1 MKNSCPNFNSPEWK
15 ALENNPLIGK
25 FEAMRDWLENDG
37 VIRTPEEVI
46 KKISDRNMGFNK
58 PGERVVQEIKP
69 GVKPSVQELFDSS
82 PELANNLENKL
93 KDFLTSIN
101 VDTIVVNNLQKR
113 LQEKGLNSNAVAVSD
128 ILHKAVF
135 LDSNKYNTL
144 DYAEEVAT
152 FAIEFMGASKHA
164 EASPLIRRALENIA
178 SWEKYQQYY
187 DLYKNDPIYK
197 NNERKLKVEILSK
210 LLAERIVE
218 NKDRTKKTKQ
228 DKKLTTLETIING
241 ILALF
246 NKIWKSDYYKAV
258 DRFLK
263 QRGIET
269 KGVNKVNIRP
279 FDAVINEIVD
289 DILFNNTSKIVNN
302 SSRARKGETVVSL
315 KEVLENNSTINKI
328 YHKLNSLGFMFTGSP
343 ALSNE
348 GTVYRESNDNLH
360 DLDWQVPKE
369 LQDNWLDLVKSTFPD
384 LTYKINPKTNQAQV
398 FSKGEKTTHTLIIKG
413 MPVDFFININPPS
426 NKNTFGDMRWQDT
439 FEAKMDIGRNKD
451 IRDLIDFKTSF
462 NDYFSNP
469 NYLYYS
475 LGQIKPGVEELFDSN
490 PELANAVYE
499 ALGFNTVVKSKAIIT
514 NDERIPEYDDK
525 DFKNAQVALKP
536 EIYDFEADKIN
547 ELLDLFIPKINKAIS
562 LGAVKFTLIRPFYT
576 ETHSIEDIGDKA
588 LENRDK
594 LRDELLN
601 DLKTF
606 LKSKGFT
613 TNDEGYD
620 FTKEITP
627 QQKQQAQQLYSQ
639 YLDTIFSDSK
649 VKDIVYHEGKADFEK
664 FDLNFAI
671 ETPGIYFSYYKSSG
685 IFGDKI
691 KRLLLNLKNP
701 YIEDDSLQY
710 DSLEQKYKDKFI
722 QNGYDSI
729 ITPGDIGLIFEPEQI
744 HILGSKQDIE
754 GFREFVT
761 QSFTNVK
768 PGVEEQINFEDL
780 LSSKL
785 IDFLN
790 SLNFTTEFKNE
801 LLHEFN
807 PLAVTDLLYK
817 TIRIKNNFK
826 DEGLLK
832 ETAYVAYSFLGKKNK
847 IRTDL
852 VYSIENINNYQQIFE
867 DYKKRSPQ
875 LNDYTIKELIVID
888 FIADAIKNNFENPRD
903 SYQNRKADYWRIDG
917 NSKLEKQ
924 IKYYL
929 SKVKQFLEKLFLNT
943 KLTNDELQNLLSD
956 IANDVLNNTFD
967 KFGTILDTEQ
977 QITNYNNTIEKDEK
991 AKEIISK
998 FQKLGLLLTGSLSL
1012 RKQGTLYREITE
1024 DLHDLDFTVTL
1035 DKQGDYFNKLYKDIK
1050 SQFEGASETGKIF
1063 LMEKF
1068 QKELAKNYKKH
1079 PLLNSIK
1086 KEYPSFKI
1094 TNSFK
1099 GLKRNDVTITGS
1111 IDGYLI
1117 DLFFVS
1123 DLELD
1128 KNEKGFQDWEPI
1140 FESKI
1145 KMGRAKDIRDFAN
1158 YIPFNRKSDGSFAN
1172 IKGFRHFTFSNKNKF
1187 IDNEVD
1193 SDTITSE
1200 DVYDQLREEFIREN
1214 SIQEIEPNASE
1225 EDRSLSI
1232 VFQIAEKLSNKL
1244 RVPFQIITSDKAF
1257 ELTTGTKNPWKG
1269 QKAFFLGG
1277 KVYFVG
1283 NNIDFETQFHEFAHP
1298 FVRALMVENPRL
1310 MNDLYEKF
1318 IATPEGQ
1325 VILQQTL
1332 DEYSGVQD
1340 NSGIVK
1346 EEVLVKAIQLSA
1358 SKKAQGIKPDNILPT
1373 LIQRFFTGL
1382 RTFLNKLFGNKPVS
1396 RINENSTLYDLAEI
1410 LLDDEQFELDS
1421 TKITQGD
1428 IVAYQNNNAELI
1440 KSIMDVTNDNAA
1452 PVFEIVK
1459 DMYDKARGT
1468 IRAMNPLKDKEL
1480 IEALKDEYQ
1489 RGDLYD
1495 LTQNLNKLKLELEKD
1510 LELTKDRANRFVVTL
1525 NRVENM
1531 VSKLREHIKVIN
1543 SDLSDL
1549 TKKQNLDYIK
1559 KLKYYENIINYWS
1572 NFTKNTMNVFNN
1584 DLKLKTDDP
1593 IYSFVNNIDEN
1604 LENARKEVQGDN
1616 ETGYLKGVGQVL
1628 WEQWEDMAERNDK
1641 YYTEIIRTLQL
1652 NGAPQSQIEAYH
1664 KEYYGLTISEKET
1677 YDRLSS
1683 ARSLNIK
1690 DKAQLERLKR
1700 KMYTEGVI
1708 LTKEKILET
1717 LKGNLGDSNYFNG
1730 WLEGYMY
1737 QSDPVIGGFAKFL
1750 KDALIEVNV
1759 KSFDTYYNQTEV
1771 LKPLLDALG
1780 YTQRQ
1785 QGKLGREIGFKDKRG
1800 FEEDGEIKPKEVWAF
1815 IDKFKD
1821 VDYTIS
1827 QKKLEIRQLKEE
1839 YDRTR
1844 DSEIEKELNQ
1854 KKTEYLEYLRKW
1866 FHQPYTD
1873 VFYAKDDIFKNSA
1886 EGAAARELRDNWF
1899 NDLNAQTDP
1908 DLALDDEALVAENLR
1923 ALRIRYKEMYS
1934 YYDRNGNFKN
1944 EFDRKITDILI
1955 EHRKL
1960 TRNFYEERERI
1971 GVFENEFNAFK
1982 DRLITVELLDPV
1994 TQAEEIR
2001 RREDEWLKENTY
2013 QRLKV
2018 DADGKVIYY
2027 NVLREK
2033 IQQLNAIKDRMP
2045 QGDKQREAME
2055 KISKLLE
2062 QQISMVNI
2070 SKDDNNTPDG
2080 TIMSEEQI
2088 DTLADIQEQ
2097 INSLRQ
2103 DILNVNGFT
2112 KKESAQLR
2120 GLYRSLDRGI
2130 PGIQQ
2135 LISSLY
2141 ATAKA
2146 RKRKAGINDKDLER
2160 YNLLV
2165 QEISDMSSKEPTEYY
2180 LDILN
2185 DKIKNIE
2192 GLPDDFMLKNFGQD
2206 VNEITISNVDR
2217 LYENILGLD
2226 NEVLKE
2232 LFKASPE
2239 FKAWFEKNHYQEV
2252 YYDKDRDNEIEVWKR
2267 LNIWTVKTPV
2277 GDEYYKKREVTYSN
2291 GDVVSINRI
2300 PNYKYI
2306 RKVVKKEYT
2315 DENGNVVKLRTE
2327 KIVGKTVTN
2336 TKEWLPKELPDSPFR
2351 NERYYELKNASPD
2364 SRDGK
2369 LFKLLEKVKEFH
2381 LKNQEGKPVR
2391 SRLYYDF
2398 PRFESSLYEK
2408 IITSKEDRQRGISKT
2423 LGKKFPIF
2431 EYIIRRIRQFY
2442 QKAKDDGLET
2452 LNPDLDYD
2460 LVRVTSEGIE
2470 PDTIPVQGLY
2480 NIPIDDVS
2488 TDFITSMYAYAS
2500 SLIKQ
2505 EKLIEIHPIAKAL
2518 DQVLKTNTPK
2528 ELEKLD
2534 KKNFLN
2540 NAIEFVKGDSNVRS
2554 NIYETLM
2561 KREFYD
2567 ERLLGF
2573 GKNSKPIQTFSK
2585 FIFGRASMA
2594 MFALNIPAALKDY
2607 LGSKYQKMLLMSG
2620 GKYIDPKS
2628 IAKGEAWA
2636 FKVMSEKSFGSASEG
2651 MGPQIYQ
2658 IGAKTLN
2665 VQLTELFQV
2674 SMKDPRASFAR
2685 AASRSLPSDV
2695 LGMSWLYNFR
2705 EWLQGQ
2711 SETSLFGA
2719 MMYKQTV
2726 YQYDK
2731 PIAYMDAWE
2740 IRDGVLTIKEGI
2752 DPDYGPRKTTHLFVT
2767 GDTMDSISTR
2777 YNIPI
2782 DELKKRL
2789 GLENFN
2795 DVEPGTELTIATGA
2809 KFKDMLNKFNIVQ
2822 QSLEGNYANMN
2833 QPLAQGFLF
2842 FRFISYLK
2850 KFFTTMF
2857 VERFAFAGDPLS
2869 GNIRPRYNPGLNEL
2883 KMGFY
2888 ISTLR
2893 NLYRLSK
2900 NTSEQWGIMNQEE
2913 RFNMLRMPLE
2923 IMGLIFIQSLLL
2935 PLFGWDEDD
2944 DEKYEKLREKSG
2956 DLPLPFIADDPE
2968 HPFRLMGWAENH
2980 ALLLAMNVRSENETF
2995 IPLPGFGL
3003 DDYTKLLDFQSL
3015 AFGPT
3020 IESYSKMGALGYH
3033 TLMNNERAY
3042 YKRDSGPYEWQ
3053 QEGGSKFITTLAKSI
3068 GIDGSNV
3075 SPIEKIKQ
3083 KISIKNRSAGG

>member
-15 ALENNPLIGK
+15 ALENNPSIGK

-46 KKISDRNMGFNK
+46 KKISDKNMGFNK
-58 PGERVVQEIKP
+58 PGDQLVQEIKP
-69 GVKPSVQELFDSS
+69 GVQELFD
-82 PELANNLENKL
+82 
-93 KDFLTSIN
+93 I
-101 VDTIVVNNLQKR
+101 
-113 LQEKGLNSNAVAVSD
+113 
-128 ILHKAVF
+128 
-135 LDSNKYNTL
+135 DSN
-144 DYAEEVAT
+144 
-152 FAIEFMGASKHA
+152 
-164 EASPLIRRALENIA
+164 
-178 SWEKYQQYY
+178 
-187 DLYKNDPIYK
+187 
-197 NNERKLKVEILSK
+197 
-210 LLAERIVE
+210 
-218 NKDRTKKTKQ
+218 
-228 DKKLTTLETIING
+228 
-241 ILALF
+241 
-246 NKIWKSDYYKAV
+246 
-258 DRFLK
+258 
-263 QRGIET
+263 
-269 KGVNKVNIRP
+269 
-279 FDAVINEIVD
+279 
-289 DILFNNTSKIVNN
+289 
-302 SSRARKGETVVSL
+302 
-315 KEVLENNSTINKI
+315 
-328 YHKLNSLGFMFTGSP
+328 
-343 ALSNE
+343 
-348 GTVYRESNDNLH
+348 
-360 DLDWQVPKE
+360 
-369 LQDNWLDLVKSTFPD
+369 
-384 LTYKINPKTNQAQV
+384 
-398 FSKGEKTTHTLIIKG
+398 
-413 MPVDFFININPPS
+413 
-426 NKNTFGDMRWQDT
+426 
-439 FEAKMDIGRNKD
+439 
-451 IRDLIDFKTSF
+451 
-462 NDYFSNP
+462 
-469 NYLYYS
+469 
-475 LGQIKPGVEELFDSN
+475 
-490 PELANAVYE
+490 
-499 ALGFNTVVKSKAIIT
+499 
-514 NDERIPEYDDK
+514 
-525 DFKNAQVALKP
+525 
-536 EIYDFEADKIN
+536 
-547 ELLDLFIPKINKAIS
+547 
-562 LGAVKFTLIRPFYT
+562 
-576 ETHSIEDIGDKA
+576 
-588 LENRDK
+588 
-594 LRDELLN
+594 
-601 DLKTF
+601 
-606 LKSKGFT
+606 
-613 TNDEGYD
+613 
-620 FTKEITP
+620 
-627 QQKQQAQQLYSQ
+627 
-639 YLDTIFSDSK
+639 
-649 VKDIVYHEGKADFEK
+649 
-664 FDLNFAI
+664 
-671 ETPGIYFSYYKSSG
+671 
-685 IFGDKI
+685 
-691 KRLLLNLKNP
+691 
-701 YIEDDSLQY
+701 
-710 DSLEQKYKDKFI
+710 
-722 QNGYDSI
+722 
-729 ITPGDIGLIFEPEQI
+729 
-744 HILGSKQDIE
+744 
-754 GFREFVT
+754 
-761 QSFTNVK
+761 
-768 PGVEEQINFEDL
+768 
-780 LSSKL
+780 
-785 IDFLN
+785 
-790 SLNFTTEFKNE
+790 
-801 LLHEFN
+801 
-807 PLAVTDLLYK
+807 
-817 TIRIKNNFK
+817 
-826 DEGLLK
+826 
-832 ETAYVAYSFLGKKNK
+832 
-847 IRTDL
+847 
-852 VYSIENINNYQQIFE
+852 
-867 DYKKRSPQ
+867 
-875 LNDYTIKELIVID
+875 
-888 FIADAIKNNFENPRD
+888 
-903 SYQNRKADYWRIDG
+903 
-917 NSKLEKQ
+917 
-924 IKYYL
+924 
-929 SKVKQFLEKLFLNT
+929 
-943 KLTNDELQNLLSD
+943 
-956 IANDVLNNTFD
+956 
-967 KFGTILDTEQ
+967 
-977 QITNYNNTIEKDEK
+977 
-991 AKEIISK
+991 
-998 FQKLGLLLTGSLSL
+998 
-1012 RKQGTLYREITE
+1012 
-1024 DLHDLDFTVTL
+1024 
-1035 DKQGDYFNKLYKDIK
+1035 
-1050 SQFEGASETGKIF
+1050 
-1063 LMEKF
+1063 
-1068 QKELAKNYKKH
+1068 
-1079 PLLNSIK
+1079 
-1086 KEYPSFKI
+1086 
-1094 TNSFK
+1094 
-1099 GLKRNDVTITGS
+1099 
-1111 IDGYLI
+1111 
-1117 DLFFVS
+1117 
-1123 DLELD
+1123 
-1128 KNEKGFQDWEPI
+1128 
-1140 FESKI
+1140 
-1145 KMGRAKDIRDFAN
+1145 
-1158 YIPFNRKSDGSFAN
+1158 
-1172 IKGFRHFTFSNKNKF
+1172 
-1187 IDNEVD
+1187 
-1193 SDTITSE
+1193 TITSE
-1200 DVYDQLREEFIREN
+1200 DTYDQLREEFVREN

-1232 VFQIAEKLSNKL
+1232 IFQIAEKLSNKL
-1244 RVPFQIITSDKAF
+1244 RVPFEIITSDKAF
-1257 ELTTGTKNPWKG
+1257 ELTAGTKNPWKG

-1277 KVYFVG
+1277 TVYFVG

-1332 DEYSGVQD
+1332 DEYSGVPD

-1382 RTFLNKLFGNKPVS
+1382 RSFLNKLFGNKPVS

-1410 LLDDEQFELDS
+1410 LLDDEQFELDA

-1440 KSIMDVTNDNAA
+1440 KSIMDVTTDNAA

-1468 IRAMNPLKDKEL
+1468 IRTMNPLKDKEL

-1489 RGDLYD
+1489 RGDLFD
-1495 LTQNLNKLKLELEKD
+1495 LTQNLNNLKLELEKD
-1510 LELTKDRANRFVVTL
+1510 LELTKDRANRFVITL

-1531 VSKLREHIKVIN
+1531 VSKLRDHIKVIN

-1572 NFTKNTMNVFNN
+1572 NFTRNTMDVFNN
-1584 DLKLKTDDP
+1584 DLKLKSNDP
-1593 IYSFVNNIDEN
+1593 IYSFVNNINEN
-1604 LENARKEVQGDN
+1604 LEQARKEVQGNN

-1641 YYTEIIRTLQL
+1641 YYTDIIRTLQL

-1664 KEYYGLTISEKET
+1664 KEYYGLTISEKQI

-1683 ARSLNIK
+1683 TPSLNTK
-1690 DKAQLERLKR
+1690 DKAQLELLKK

-1717 LKGNLGDSNYFNG
+1717 LKGNLGDSNIFNG

-1750 KDALIEVNV
+1750 KDALIDVNV

-1780 YTQRQ
+1780 YTQRE

-1800 FEEDGEIKPKEVWAF
+1800 FEEDGEIKPREVWSF

-1821 VDYTIS
+1821 VDYTIA
-1827 QKKLEIRQLKEE
+1827 QKKLEISKLKDQF
-1839 YDRTR
+1839 DRTR

-1873 VFYAKDDIFKNSA
+1873 AFYAKDDIFKNSA

-1908 DLALDDEALVAENLR
+1908 DLAHDDEALVTENLR

-1934 YYDRNGNFKN
+1934 YYDRNGNLKN
-1944 EFDRKITDILI
+1944 EFDKKVTDILI
-1955 EHRKL
+1955 KHREL

-2001 RREDEWLKENTY
+2001 RREDEWLKNNTY
-2013 QRLKV
+2013 QRLEV
-2018 DADGKVIYY
+2018 DEDGKVIYY
-2027 NVLREK
+2027 KVLREK
-2033 IQQLNAIKDRMP
+2033 IQELNAIRDKMP
-2045 QGDKQREAME
+2045 QGDAQREAMD
-2055 KISKLLE
+2055 KISKLLD

-2080 TIMSEEQI
+2080 TVMSEEQI

-2097 INSLRQ
+2097 INSLRNN
-2103 DILNVNGFT
+2103 ILKVNGFT
-2112 KKESAQLR
+2112 KKESDQLR
-2120 GLYRSLDRGI
+2120 GLYRLLDSGR
-2130 PGIQQ
+2130 PGINQ

-2141 ATAKA
+2141 ATAKN
-2146 RKRKAGINDKDLER
+2146 RKRKAGISDKDLER
-2160 YNLLV
+2160 YNLLI

-2192 GLPDDFMLKNFGQD
+2192 GLPDDFILKNFGQD
-2206 VNEITISNVDR
+2206 LNEITADNVDR
-2217 LYENILGLD
+2217 LYTNILGQD
-2226 NEVLKE
+2226 NETLEE

-2239 FKAWFEKNHYQEV
+2239 FKKWFEKNHYQET
-2252 YYDKDRDNEIEVWKR
+2252 YYDKDLEVEIEVWKR

-2291 GDVVSINRI
+2291 GDVVTINRI
-2300 PNYKYI
+2300 PNYKYL

-2398 PRFESSLYEK
+2398 PRFEASLYEK

-2423 LGKKFPIF
+2423 LGEKFPIF
-2431 EYIIRRIRQFY
+2431 GYIIRRIKQFY

-2460 LVRVTSEGIE
+2460 LIRVTSEGIE

-2505 EKLIEIHPIAKAL
+2505 EKLIEIHPVAKAL

-2540 NAIEFVKGDSNVRS
+2540 NAIEFVKGGSNVRS

-2561 KREFYD
+2561 KREFYG

-2573 GKNSKPIQTFSK
+2573 GKDSKRIQSFSK

-2628 IAKGEAWA
+2628 VAKGEAWA
-2636 FKVMSEKSFGSASEG
+2636 FKVMSEKSFGSVSEG

-2674 SMKDPRASFAR
+2674 SMKDPRESFVRAS
-2685 AASRSLPSDV
+2685 SRSLPSDV

-2711 SETSLFGA
+2711 SEASLFGA

-2752 DPDYGPRKTTHLFVT
+2752 DPDYNARKTTHLFVA
-2767 GDTMDSISTR
+2767 GDTIDSISTR

-2789 GLENFN
+2789 GLENLN
-2795 DVEPGTELTIATGA
+2795 DVEPGTELTVATGA

-2833 QPLAQGFLF
+2833 QPLAQGYLF

-2857 VERFAFAGDPLS
+2857 VERFAFTGDPLS

-2956 DLPLPFIADDPE
+2956 DLPLPFVADDPE
-2968 HPFRLMGWAENH
+2968 HPFKLMGWAENH

-3033 TLMNNERAY
+3033 TLMDNERAY
-3042 YKRDSGPYEWQ
+3042 YQRDSGPYEWQ
-3053 QEGGSKFITTLAKSI
+3053 QEGGSKFITTLAKSV
-3068 GIDGSNV
+3068 GIDGSNA